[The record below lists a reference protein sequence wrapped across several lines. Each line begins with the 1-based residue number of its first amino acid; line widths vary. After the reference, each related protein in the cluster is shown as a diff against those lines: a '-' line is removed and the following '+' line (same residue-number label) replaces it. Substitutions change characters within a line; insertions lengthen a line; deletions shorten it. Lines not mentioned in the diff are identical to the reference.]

1 MYLSRSL
8 ILALD
13 EGRSYSRIEVE
24 PNTSR
29 PKISR
34 WKVRFEKSRMAGP
47 KGRHKGSKPGT
58 VTAAGQG
65 KVLRK
70 TTQKPDDR
78 STHWSCR
85 GMASA
90 LGLSKSTAVNP
101 ATPNLSCS

>member
-34 WKVRFEKSRMAGP
+34 WKVRFEKCQRQLKIPHFAGRKFP
-47 KGRHKGSKPGT
+47 SPGW
-58 VTAAGQG
+58 VVVYSFG
-65 KVLRK
+65 
-70 TTQKPDDR
+70 
-78 STHWSCR
+78 
-85 GMASA
+85 
-90 LGLSKSTAVNP
+90 
-101 ATPNLSCS
+101 